1 MISIEKMA
9 AIPEEINNQIW
20 LNCKELISIINSAKF
35 AEYILFTRQG
45 ETEDTIND
53 LDTLQNIALEVAD
66 SYQQLSNIALRTAT
80 IQPQANAATLSILV
94 EKLNEIE
101 TRTPA
106 WLRSIEEII
115 TDWRLTDE

>member
-1 MISIEKMA
+1 MIKLEKMA

-20 LNCKELISIINSAKF
+20 FSCKELISIINSAKF
-35 AEYILFTRQG
+35 AEYILFNKQG
-45 ETEDTIND
+45 ETENTIND

-94 EKLNEIE
+94 EKLNEIG

-115 TDWRLTDE
+115 TDWRLLDE